1 MIFSFLSTQ
10 PLWVS
15 GPIIVGLGT
24 VLSMGGLVLVRR
36 YVDVKS
42 LTAHNEIAGHK
53 FATIGVLYAV
63 PLAFAII
70 VVWEKVVWEKFAD
83 AELDVVHE
91 AGAAE
96 NIYRLSQGVSDKAGA
111 AVRSAVANYLEAAI
125 NDDWPAM
132 DRGAAGAEGGAKE
145 ALDAVYSTLVS
156 SSGQGDRAV
165 VFEMLR
171 QVDLITQSRRARLIA
186 SEGTVPNLL
195 WLVLLGGAVITIGFT
210 YFFGAE
216 SLRAQVLMTALLA
229 ILIFSEL
236 LVIVGIDRP
245 FSGSVKIGPNALGAV
260 LAEHRVSA
268 R

>member
-10 PLWVS
+10 SLWVS
-15 GPIIVGLGT
+15 APIILGLGT
-24 VLSMGGLVLVRR
+24 VLSMVGLVLVRR

-42 LTAHNEIAGHK
+42 LTANNEIAGHK

-63 PLAFAII
+63 LLGFAII
-70 VVWEKVVWEKFAD
+70 FVWQKFAD

-96 NIYRLSQGVSDKAGA
+96 NIYRLSHGLSDKTGA
-111 AVRSAVANYLEAAI
+111 AVRSAVANYLKVAI

-132 DRGAAGAEGGAKE
+132 DRGAAAPEGGAKE

-156 SSGQGDRAV
+156 SSGQGDTAV
-165 VFEMLR
+165 VSEMLR
-171 QVDLITQSRRARLIA
+171 QVDVVTQSRRARLIA

-195 WLVLLGGAVITIGFT
+195 WLVLLGGAVVTIGFT

-216 SLRAQVLMTALLA
+216 SLRAQALMTALLA

-245 FSGSVKIGPNALGAV
+245 FSGTVRIGPNALAAV